1 MDCKFD
7 TALLHDY
14 LEGTI
19 DDLDRIFVDEHIK
32 VCKKCKKELTML
44 KLLFWELN
52 EIDTDEIELPAEME
66 SIREKAIDNIMVDDN
81 RNFSVRKFL
90 EFQKKSLENSSIYMS
105 FLPGKKFLKKSIK
118 KSSSLIYN
126 ASGKAIKKSIKII
139 QSRSQT

>member
-81 RNFSVRKFL
+81 SNFSVRKIL
-90 EFQKKSLENSSIYMS
+90 EFQKKSLENSSIYMN